1 MEKKKGFDF
10 TSPKTKLNRNDNLEL
25 REKILN
31 MTVEERKEIGNQQIY
46 IMVHEKEHCTKKE
59 NKHL

>member
-31 MTVEERKEIGNQQIY
+31 MTVEERKEIGN
-46 IMVHEKEHCTKKE
+46 
-59 NKHL
+59 